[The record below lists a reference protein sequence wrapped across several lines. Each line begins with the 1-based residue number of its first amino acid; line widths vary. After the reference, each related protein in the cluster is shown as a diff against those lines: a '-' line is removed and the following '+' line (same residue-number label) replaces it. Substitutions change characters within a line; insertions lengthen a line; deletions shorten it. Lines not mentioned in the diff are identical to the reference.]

1 MKFTA
6 ILALVVGANAIQIQE
21 MNQEQY
27 WGNGIKNE
35 DGHKYWYKPGF
46 NKANY
51 KASEGGPYV
60 PYYMNDVSKK
70 QWQTTDGGMVVGL
83 EGRNGGFRSD
93 ATAEPTS

>member
-1 MKFTA
+1 MKTFA
-6 ILALVVGANAIQIQE
+6 LLALAAAANAIQIKE
-21 MNQEQY
+21 A
-27 WGNGIKNE
+27 GLPFS
-35 DGHKYWYKPGF
+35 DSHDYWYKPGF